1 MENKKPVI
9 VGIGELLWDVLP
21 TGKRAGGAPVNFVYH
36 ATQLGA
42 EGYAISAVGNDLAG
56 TEILQELDKNGI
68 GHCIATVDYPTGTV
82 LVELNNGIPTYNIV
96 EGVAWDHIPLTEEA
110 IHIVKKADAICFGT
124 LAQRS
129 SDSRKTLNTLLSY
142 VPESALRFF
151 DINIRQK
158 YYSEELIKE
167 LLHQANVFKLNDEE
181 LEMFRP
187 MFNLEGDEDT
197 CCRRIMEEYNLKYL
211 VLTAGS
217 RYSTIYSADE
227 KSTINTPK
235 VEVADTVGAGDSF
248 SGAFVCSILSGKS
261 LKDGAWPVY
270 PTK

>member
-68 GHCIATVDYPTGTV
+68 GHSIATVDYPTGTV
-82 LVELNNGIPTYNIV
+82 LVELNKGIPTYNIV
-96 EGVAWDHIPLTEEA
+96 EGVAWD
-110 IHIVKKADAICFGT
+110 
-124 LAQRS
+124 
-129 SDSRKTLNTLLSY
+129 RKTLNTLLSY
-142 VPESALRFF
+142 APKSAMRFF

-158 YYSEELIKE
+158 YYSEELIKD
-167 LLHQANVFKLNDEE
+167 LLQQANVFKLNDEE

-187 MFNLEGDEDT
+187 MFKLEGDEDT
-197 CCRRIMEEYNLKYL
+197 CCRHILKEYNLKYL

-227 KSTINTPK
+227 KSTIKTPK
-235 VEVADTVGAGDSF
+235 VKVADTVGAGDSF

-261 LKDGAWPVY
+261 LKEAHQTAVETAAFVCTKDGAWPVY
-270 PTK
+270 PKK